1 MSAPIAAMVDSD
13 ADARWMEW
21 KARGAVRDR
30 QSGRIMG
37 WLFALAL
44 IVAVGWLV
52 ARLV

>member
-1 MSAPIAAMVDSD
+1 MSAPIAAVVDSD

-21 KARGAVRDR
+21 KERGAVRDR

-37 WLFALAL
+37 VVFSLAL

-52 ARLV
+52 ARLG